1 MKIFCK
7 RLKIPQE
14 IPALFLPRENILNSR
29 TMISV
34 FAVVDAVEKLPED

>member
-14 IPALFLPRENILNSR
+14 IPLFLPRENILNSR

-34 FAVVDAVEKLPED
+34 FVVVDAVEKLPED